1 MSESELEDQIREEI
15 SGIRLHRKR
24 VITPF
29 AHVAEGPLL
38 NALLAITRP
47 APPKRKKAAAAPP
60 PAESADSPP
69 ESLIPKGMVNYR
81 RERYGDIE

>member
-24 VITPF
+24 VVTPF
-29 AHVAEGPLL
+29 AHVAESPLL
-38 NALLAITRP
+38 NVLLAITRP
-47 APPKRKKAAAAPP
+47 GAPSKKKHAATP
-60 PAESADSPP
+60 PATPAEPPP

-81 RERYGDIE
+81 RERYGDLG